1 MEAAFKRGTSNVGW
15 CEFVVQPHAYHHQVG
30 EFWNTSTSI
39 VFYCAAGLFGLFQAA
54 RHGYPFTHIFC
65 DGMLVIVGL
74 GSALFHGTQCYA
86 GELLDELPM
95 SMMAVGYMF
104 RVDGLHW
111 LTSEPYRGFTFA
123 AALATVCVSWTAY
136 FWLHNFEIFQACF
149 AFQIALPGFISL
161 FTGPEPIFSASKRR
175 WWIFLAAILTGKL
188 GWDYE
193 RFLNARGGCPTSE
206 YDPRFWLHANW
217 HLCSAIAHI
226 SWLSYI
232 VSLEAAAT
240 KRKVT

>member
-15 CEFVVQPHAYHHQVG
+15 CEFVVQPHAYHPEVG

-39 VFYCAAGLFGLFQAA
+39 VFYCFAGLFGLWQAV
-54 RHGYPFTHIFC
+54 RNGYSSTHAFC
-65 DGMLVIVGL
+65 DVMLVLVGL
-74 GSALFHGTQCYA
+74 GSGLFHGTQSYA

-95 SMMAVGYMF
+95 SVMALGYMF
-104 RVDGLHW
+104 RVNGSHW
-111 LTSEPYRGFTFA
+111 LTSEPYRGFTFGA
-123 AALATVCVSWTAY
+123 AIATVCLAWTAY

-161 FTGPEPIFSASKRR
+161 FSGPEPIFSASKRL
-175 WWIFLAAILTGKL
+175 WWIFLGGVLFGKF

-193 RFLNARGGCPTSE
+193 RFLNARSRCPTSE
-206 YDPRFWLHANW
+206 MDPRFWLHANW
-217 HLCSAIAHI
+217 HFWSALAHRA
-226 SWLSYI
+226 WLSYMAN
-232 VSLEAAAT
+232 LEAAAE